1 MNLAN
6 QYCDLIGDFKILLS
20 IIGAVTIVA
29 MTPVIVTRP
38 YMRLDKI
45 NLNVDTMR
53 VHVES

>member
-1 MNLAN
+1 M
-6 QYCDLIGDFKILLS
+6 
-20 IIGAVTIVA
+20 TIVA

-45 NLNVDTMR
+45 NLNVDTVH